1 MTSAP
6 FVDGVT
12 AALVG
17 VHNVDIHLGFW
28 RDELGYEVI
37 DSGVINAATAKALY
51 KVDGEIQAWQMAP
64 AGADTGQVWFVK
76 TPNSASLPPKYPH
89 TSEWGYHALDLY
101 TRDVMATHSQLF
113 PKGWQWPALPQ
124 AYGVPFGDKV
134 IEITEG
140 FCWGPEGTDIVF
152 VEATNERPTHAWG
165 TNPKLPYTELTSVV
179 CGVKDVELAKDFFGP
194 DGLGMSIW

>member
-1 MTSAP
+1 MAGTP

-17 VHNVDIHLGFW
+17 VHDVDIHLGFW

-76 TPNSASLPPKYPH
+76 TPNSSSLPPKYPH
-89 TSEWGYHALDLY
+89 TSEWGFTLI
-101 TRDVMATHSQLF
+101 THYIKF
-113 PKGWQWPALPQ
+113 
-124 AYGVPFGDKV
+124 
-134 IEITEG
+134 ITSRW
-140 FCWGPEGTDIVF
+140 CTI
-152 VEATNERPTHAWG
+152 
-165 TNPKLPYTELTSVV
+165 
-179 CGVKDVELAKDFFGP
+179 
-194 DGLGMSIW
+194 